1 MMIKC
6 TCLRLKGQEE
16 FILEN
21 RLKVLKMLSTTSDSS
36 WKIGKSDTYIKAVSA
51 KMSALPAGVFD
62 GFYIDDAKTK
72 KISTVDFA
80 LMTYDMAPAD
90 RKSLMELYGIHSD
103 TISEILTVADEI
115 AEIVDIEAN
124 TEPEPVEF

>member
-1 MMIKC
+1 
-6 TCLRLKGQEE
+6 
-16 FILEN
+16 
-21 RLKVLKMLSTTSDSS
+21 MLSTTSDSS

-103 TISEILTVADEI
+103 TISEILNVANEI
-115 AEIVDIEAN
+115 AAVDDEDPTITDN
-124 TEPEPVEF
+124 QLKEPFSTQKKVNKETVEF

>member
-1 MMIKC
+1 M
-6 TCLRLKGQEE
+6 
-16 FILEN
+16 EN
-21 RLKVLKMLSTTSDSS
+21 RLKILKMLSTTSNSS

-51 KMSALPAGVFD
+51 KMGTLPAEVFN

-90 RKSLMELYGIHSD
+90 RKNLMELYGIHSD
-103 TISEILTVADEI
+103 TISEILAVADEI
-115 AEIVDIEAN
+115 AQIVDVD
-124 TEPEPVEF
+124 TDKKPEPVEF